1 MNERKDTAIEAFQRL
16 REAIEKAG
24 PRNMAP
30 RKSMLSWRRRGLSD
44 TSNATMVFNKGAGH
58 KKEEATKA
66 SS

>member
-30 RKSMLSWRRRGLSD
+30 EDVDAEL
-44 TSNATMVFNKGAGH
+44 
-58 KKEEATKA
+58 EKA
-66 SS
+66 RVERYFKCDDGVQ